1 MHLRP
6 QRSGGPLARL
16 ALLVP
21 FLLPSCL
28 ARPTTL
34 ASPIPAPRV
43 QPVLVSPEE
52 AAGRA
57 VVLVAVD
64 GARWQEVLH
73 GVDRARA
80 HDAELPIAQVVG
92 PDELMPNLHRLTRT
106 RGVLLPSVF
115 ATGPN
120 YVSMPGYAEMFTGR
134 APARCQDNACSGP
147 GEATIFDEARTESD
161 HPGDVA
167 VIASWEGIGRVASTS
182 TSAGPAIVVSTGR
195 HGTSGIGPLFA
206 HPETRQIHAEA
217 ARADPSP
224 GLRDYRPD
232 AYTRKLA
239 LAYLA
244 AEKPRLLFV
253 GLGDTDEH
261 AHRGNYGAYLEA
273 LRGADA
279 FLGDLDEQL
288 ARMGDRGRRT
298 TVIVTA
304 DHGRA
309 RSFRDHGD
317 WAPES
322 ARVWLGA
329 FAGDGPREPLAAL
342 GPPRPRSLA
351 DIAPTVR
358 ALLGVAPTKEGAE
371 EGRAIAEVIGL

>member
-1 MHLRP
+1 MRSRS
-6 QRSGGPLARL
+6 QQSGGPLARL

-28 ARPTTL
+28 ARPTTPSL
-34 ASPIPAPRV
+34 AALPRADAALAAPADPDRTV
-43 QPVLVSPEE
+43 I
-52 AAGRA
+52 
-57 VVLVAVD
+57 LVAID

-80 HDAELPIAQVVG
+80 HDAELPIAEVVG
-92 PDELMPNLHRLTRT
+92 PDELMPNLHRLTRA
-106 RGVLLPSVF
+106 RGVLLGSVF
-115 ATGPN
+115 ASGPN

-134 APARCQDNACSGP
+134 APSRCQDNACAGP
-147 GEATIFDEARTESD
+147 GEPTIFDEARAERERQ
-161 HPGDVA
+161 GDVA
-167 VIASWEGIGRVASTS
+167 VIASWEGIGRVA
-182 TSAGPAIVVSTGR
+182 AMGPEVLVSTGR
-195 HGTSGIGPLFA
+195 HGGSSLTPLRA
-206 HPETRQIHAEA
+206 HPETRAIEAEA
-217 ARADPSP
+217 ASVGPAP
-224 GLRDYRPD
+224 GVRDYRPD
-232 AYTRKLA
+232 AYTKKLA

-244 AEKPRLLFV
+244 AERPHLLFV

-261 AHRGNYGAYLEA
+261 AHHGDYAAYLAA
-273 LRGADA
+273 LREADA
-279 FLGDLDEQL
+279 FVGALDAEL
-288 ARMGDRGRRT
+288 EAMGDRGRRT

-329 FAGDGPREPLAAL
+329 FGGAGSRVARRENPNRARA
-342 GPPRPRSLA
+342 LA

-358 ALLGVAPTKEGAE
+358 ALLGVAPTKDGAE
-371 EGRAIAEVIGL
+371 EGRVIPELIGL